1 MFMKI
6 KSLSEI
12 IIQEL
17 PSKGNGDYFD
27 DLHLNL
33 YTNEPLLLE
42 AHELEKIAFPYPDLN
57 KYPDCPW
64 SSSYWHGCNI
74 FGWKYTCGRIND
86 MSPDKLDKMWKQ
98 YYREKL
104 GSYKNMKEL
113 TFQLETLKP
122 LFYENVLRPLQRT
135 YLKDIQERY
144 LSYDIIASLLALDI
158 DPVKFWYAILWLM
171 DFINDRTDC
180 VFKYEQTPLEGLVAM
195 SKQLNEL
202 HADDF
207 LSLYDR
213 GGLTLKIGDAHSL
226 KVTNVD
232 TLRILGKIIDE
243 YLAKYKDKEE
253 SLEYMEL
260 INRRCAYEDISSD
273 NIFEWKEKRETP
285 SDLMRIY
292 LFHKYMAEYLSR
304 YKGERNLRISDLI
317 TDVPKVYAENNA
329 SIDKELLISRLLWV
343 FKFDRKGQFYNDNK
357 AVKTALR
364 KFKPKT
370 VEPIF
375 YTY

>member
-1 MFMKI
+1 MKI

-17 PSKGNGDYFD
+17 PSKGNGDYSD
-27 DLHLNL
+27 DLHQNL

-42 AHELEKIAFPYPDLN
+42 AHELEKIAFPYPNLN

-104 GSYKNMKEL
+104 GSNKNMKEL
-113 TFQLETLKP
+113 TSQLKTLKP
-122 LFYENVLRPLQRT
+122 LFYEDILRPLQRT

-144 LSYDIIASLLALDI
+144 FSYDIIASLLALGI
-158 DPVKFWYAILWLM
+158 NPVNFWYAILWLM
-171 DFINDRTDC
+171 DFINDRTDS
-180 VFKYEQTPLEGLVAM
+180 VFKYEQTPLEGLTAM
-195 SKQLNEL
+195 LEQLKGLHPDEL
-202 HADDF
+202 
-207 LSLYDR
+207 LSPFYDK
-213 GGLTLKIGDAHSL
+213 GELTLKIGNAHRL
-226 KVTNVD
+226 EITNVD
-232 TLRILGKIIDE
+232 TLRILGKIINE
-243 YLAKYKDKEE
+243 YLAKYKDKKE
-253 SLEYMEL
+253 SLEYLKLNDVLM
-260 INRRCAYEDISSD
+260 C
-273 NIFEWKEKRETP
+273 KEKKETP
-285 SDLMRIY
+285 SYLMKIY
-292 LFHKYMAEYLSR
+292 LFHKYMAEYLAR

-317 TDVPKVYAENNA
+317 IDVPKVYAENNA

-364 KFKPKT
+364 KFKPKI